1 MCRRFDSYRGHM
13 KTNNAVSQR
22 FILLDG
28 LRMVAALGVLS
39 FHIVVITDYM
49 QLDNLYVL
57 VDFFFALS
65 GFVLLPSMPQNIR
78 TLPKDFGVFALKRA
92 LRFFPMVFLVISLSM
107 GLYYLNQLQSQIQ
120 FNSFA
125 PDPNRTQGLVWAA
138 IFMLQIWVSQSMYMV
153 VPLWSLSA
161 EWFANL
167 IFAPLTTVK
176 WGIGIVLGIV
186 AGYVMLQYGLTND
199 TDWIGNI
206 GPIREWEA
214 LGRAMV
220 GFGLGLFVRLYCDF
234 FSKFRHWTLL
244 LISVVGAYWVFQ
256 MPNDIGY
263 DSGYFASPIFVFFI
277 LQVSKIEVSAES
289 KWGRFLAW
297 MGSLS
302 FGVYAFH
309 QVVITNIEKFMPTP
323 NYFATDS
330 IWAGYFIAKICAVA
344 FISMALAWLV
354 RQFVERKIQKG
365 TKPMFARLA
374 LKSK

>member
-1 MCRRFDSYRGHM
+1 
-13 KTNNAVSQR
+13 
-22 FILLDG
+22 
-28 LRMVAALGVLS
+28 MVAAMGVLA

-78 TLPKDFGVFALKRA
+78 TLPKDFGVFTLKRA
-92 LRFFPMVFLVISLSM
+92 LRFFPMVFIVIMLSM
-107 GLYYLNQLQSQIQ
+107 GLYYLGQLLSQIYLGG
-120 FNSFA
+120 FS
-125 PDPNRTQGLVWAA
+125 PDSNRTQGLVLAA
-138 IFMLQIWVSQSMYMV
+138 ILMLQIWVSQSMYMV

-167 IFAPLTTVK
+167 IFAPLTTIK

-186 AGYVMLQYGLTND
+186 AGYIMLQYGLTYD
-199 TDWIGNI
+199 TEWIGNI

-214 LGRAMV
+214 LGRAMI
-220 GFGLGLFVRLYCDF
+220 GFGLGLFVRLYFYF

-244 LISVVGAYWVFQ
+244 LISIAGAYWVFQ

-277 LQVSKIEVSAES
+277 LQVSKIEVSGES

-297 MGSLS
+297 IGSLS

-309 QVVITNIEKFMPTP
+309 QVVITNIEHFMPAP
-323 NYFATDS
+323 NYFDTDE
-330 IWAGYFIAKICAVA
+330 IWTGFFLTKIVAVA
-344 FISMALAWLV
+344 VISMLLAWLT
-354 RQFVERKIQKG
+354 RQLVERKIQKA
-365 TKPMFARLA
+365 TKPFFARLA
-374 LKSK
+374 LKKK

>member
-1 MCRRFDSYRGHM
+1 MS
-13 KTNNAVSQR
+13 TNNAAQR

-65 GFVLLPSMPQNIR
+65 GFVLLPSMPRNIR

-92 LRFFPMVFLVISLSM
+92 LRFFPMVFIVIMLSM
-107 GLYYLNQLQSQIQ
+107 GLYYLGQLISQIN
-120 FNSFA
+120 FGGFS
-125 PDPNRTQGLVWAA
+125 PDPNRTQGLVIAA
-138 IFMLQIWVSQSMYMV
+138 ILMLQIWIGQSMYMV

-167 IFAPLTTVK
+167 IFAPLTTIK

-186 AGYVMLQYGLTND
+186 AGYIMVQYGLTND
-199 TDWIGNI
+199 TEWIGNI

-220 GFGLGLFVRLYCDF
+220 GFGLGLFVRLYFNF
-234 FSKFRHWTLL
+234 FSRLRHWSLL
-244 LISVVGAYWVFQ
+244 LLSIAGSYWAFQ

-263 DSGYFASPIFVFFI
+263 DSSYFAAPLFVFFI
-277 LQVSKIEVSAES
+277 LQVSKIEISADS

-309 QVVITNIEKFMPTP
+309 QVVITNIDAFMPAP
-323 NYFATDS
+323 NYFATDDV
-330 IWAGYFIAKICAVA
+330 WAGFFIAKICAVA
-344 FISMALAWLV
+344 FISMLLAWIT
-354 RQFVERKIQKG
+354 RQLVERKIQKA
-365 TKPMFARLA
+365 TKPFFARLA
-374 LKSK
+374 LKKK

>member
-1 MCRRFDSYRGHM
+1 
-13 KTNNAVSQR
+13 
-22 FILLDG
+22 
-28 LRMVAALGVLS
+28 MVAALGVLS

-78 TLPKDFGVFALKRA
+78 TLPKAFGVFALKRA
-92 LRFFPMVFLVISLSM
+92 LRFFPLVFIVIMLSM
-107 GLYYLNQLQSQIQ
+107 GLYYLGQLISQIN
-120 FNSFA
+120 FGGFSA
-125 PDPNRTQGLVWAA
+125 DPNRTQGLVIAA
-138 IFMLQIWVSQSMYMV
+138 ILMLQIWIGQSMYMV

-167 IFAPLTTVK
+167 IFAPLTTIK

-186 AGYVMLQYGLTND
+186 AGYIMVQYGLTND
-199 TDWIGNI
+199 TEWIGNI

-220 GFGLGLFVRLYCDF
+220 GFGLGLFVRLYFNF
-234 FSKFRHWTLL
+234 FSRLRHWSLL
-244 LISVVGAYWVFQ
+244 LLSIAGAYWAFQ

-263 DSGYFASPIFVFFI
+263 DSSYFAAPLFVFFI
-277 LQVSKIEVSAES
+277 LQVSKIEISADS

-309 QVVITNIEKFMPTP
+309 QVVITNIDAFMPAP
-323 NYFATDS
+323 NYFATDDV
-330 IWAGYFIAKICAVA
+330 WAGFFIAKICAVA
-344 FISMALAWLV
+344 FISMLLAWIT
-354 RQFVERKIQKG
+354 RQLVERKIQKA
-365 TKPMFARLA
+365 TKPFFARLA
-374 LKSK
+374 LKKK